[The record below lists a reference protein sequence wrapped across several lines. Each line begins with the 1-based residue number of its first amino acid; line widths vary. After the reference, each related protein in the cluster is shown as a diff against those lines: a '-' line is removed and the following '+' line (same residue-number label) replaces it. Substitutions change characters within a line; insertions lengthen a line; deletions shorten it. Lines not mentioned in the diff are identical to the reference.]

1 MGQDRKGGKGDGM
14 TEPHSATQPV
24 PTPEP
29 ATEAIGF
36 DVPDE
41 ARLTA
46 EIGDDRRHERFLV
59 RAALV
64 ASILVAMVIATRLIW
79 P

>member
-1 MGQDRKGGKGDGM
+1 M
-14 TEPHSATQPV
+14 TEPQSATRPP

-29 ATEAIGF
+29 ATETIGF
-36 DVPDE
+36 DLPDE
-41 ARLTA
+41 ARLRA

-64 ASILVAMVIATRLIW
+64 AAILVAMVIATRMIW